1 MRALLI
7 NTISITA
14 GFLIAF
20 KVGAWAIEAAERSR
34 GYSAIGGEYILIPFA
49 FWGAWMICRATLRIA
64 WMIAEEKL
72 RRRKKRYLL
81 IKKYQVRSSRT

>member
-1 MRALLI
+1 MAL
-7 NTISITA
+7 
-14 GFLIAF
+14 

-34 GYSAIGGEYILIPFA
+34 GYSAIGGEYILIPFV
-49 FWGAWMICRATLRIA
+49 FWGAWMICRATLRIT

>member
-14 GFLIAF
+14 GLLISF
-20 KVGAWAIEAAERSR
+20 KVGAWAIETAERSR
-34 GYSAIGGEYILIPFA
+34 GYSAIGGEYILIPFV
-49 FWGAWMICRATLRIA
+49 FWGAWMICRATLRIV
-64 WMIAEEKL
+64 WMIAEAKL
-72 RRRKKRYLL
+72 RRRKKRCLL

>member
-72 RRRKKRYLL
+72 DRKSTR
-81 IKKYQVRSSRT
+81 